1 MLGEVQS
8 EKLPASANRKVGKQM
23 DGKVFLLTG
32 PPGVGKST
40 LRKNL
45 ERAIPNLKCFD
56 YGSLLLQA
64 KERQRKELS
73 YEEMRQKSSHV
84 IAHSDV
90 IDVDKELINSIS
102 VARREFHCL
111 IDSHAVTRENYGY
124 RAVPFSPDQ
133 LRELRFDAIF
143 VLHASPQVL
152 SERVNQEPKG
162 RQLINSYIAAQ
173 HQCLQDAFAV
183 NYAVLCHCRYYGIDA
198 DGDEATVLE
207 TALNLFR
214 KEGVIAGKPQTD

>member
-1 MLGEVQS
+1 
-8 EKLPASANRKVGKQM
+8 M

-32 PPGVGKST
+32 APGVGKST

-45 ERAIPNLKCFD
+45 EKAVSNLKCFD

-64 KERQRKELS
+64 KEGQRKEIS

-90 IDVDKELINSIS
+90 IDVDKALIDSIS
-102 VARREFHCL
+102 VARLQFHCL
-111 IDSHAVTRENYGY
+111 LDSHAVTRENYGY
-124 RAVPFSPDQ
+124 RAVPFSPEQ
-133 LRELRFDAIF
+133 LKQLRFDAII

-152 SERVNQEPKG
+152 SERVNKEPKG

-173 HQCLQDAFAV
+173 HQSLQDAFAV
-183 NYAVLCHCRYYGIDA
+183 NYAVLCHCRYYGVDA
-198 DGDEATVLE
+198 DEDEVTVLE
-207 TALNLFR
+207 TVLNLLR

>member
-1 MLGEVQS
+1 MAAYVQGDMLLNDEL
-8 EKLPASANRKVGKQM
+8 ERTM

-32 PPGVGKST
+32 APGVGKST

-45 ERAIPNLKCFD
+45 EKAVSNLKCFD

-64 KERQRKELS
+64 KERQQKELS

-90 IDVDKELINSIS
+90 IDVDKELIDSVS
-102 VARREFHCL
+102 VASRQFHCL

-124 RAVPFSPDQ
+124 RAVPFSPEQ
-133 LRELRFDAIF
+133 LRELRFDAII
-143 VLHASPQVL
+143 VLHASPHVL
-152 SERVNQEPKG
+152 SERVNKEPKG
-162 RQLINSYIAAQ
+162 RQLIDSYIAAQ
-173 HQCLQDAFAV
+173 HQYLQDAVAI

-198 DGDEATVLE
+198 DKDEASVLE
-207 TALNLFR
+207 MALNLFR
-214 KEGVIAGKPQTD
+214 KEGVS